1 MKNRIT
7 RTATTTRTIVRNALM
22 TDLTALSTIDDH
34 LDGPTMTMVTAK
46 PLPTRDTAMT
56 NVGSVG
62 ITIATQNLLTN
73 NKTNQRCTLPEDVT
87 T

>member
-1 MKNRIT
+1 M
-7 RTATTTRTIVRNALM
+7 ATTTRTIDRNDLM
-22 TDLTALSTIDDH
+22 TGLTALSTIDDH
-34 LDGPTMTMVTAK
+34 LDGTTMTTVTAK
-46 PLPTRDTAMT
+46 PLPTRDTATT